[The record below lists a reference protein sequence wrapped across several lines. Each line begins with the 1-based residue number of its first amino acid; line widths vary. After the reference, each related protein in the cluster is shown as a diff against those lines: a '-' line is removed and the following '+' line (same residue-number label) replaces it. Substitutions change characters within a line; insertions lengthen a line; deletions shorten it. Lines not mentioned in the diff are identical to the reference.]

1 MDTVPDG
8 KRFFNTENLKESLA
22 FACLLCFDDALRDIS

>member
-8 KRFFNTENLKESLA
+8 KRFINAENLKESLA
-22 FACLLCFDDALRDIS
+22 FAFAFVTL

>member
-22 FACLLCFDDALRDIS
+22 FALLLTGRE